1 MINKDS
7 KIYIAGHT
15 GLVGSAVVRRYMR
28 DGYNNLI
35 LKTRSEV
42 DLLNQQMVRDFFMA
56 ERPEFVVLCAA
67 KVGGIK
73 HNMTFSADFTYEN
86 LQIQNNV
93 IWHAHLSGAK
103 KLLFLGSA
111 CIYPRLCPQPIS
123 EDYLMEG
130 KLEPTNEGYAIAKIA
145 GIKLCEKIYD
155 QYHKTFISCMPTNT
169 YGENDNFDPD
179 SSHVISALI
188 RKMHEA
194 KVNNLPEI
202 TLWGSGS
209 AQREFIYV
217 DDLADAIFWIMQNYN
232 EKPFLNI
239 GTGSDLPIR
248 ELALKIKETVGYKGI
263 ISYDYTIPD
272 GMPKRLMD
280 VSKLNKLGWHH
291 TLSLDEGLK
300 KIYDFY
306 LAKYCSQS

>member
-1 MINKDS
+1 MINKNS

-15 GLVGSAVVRRYMR
+15 GLVGSAVVRRYQC
-28 DGYNNLI
+28 DGYTNLI
-35 LKTRSEV
+35 LKTRGEV

-56 ERPEFVVLCAA
+56 ERPEFVILCAA

-93 IWHAHLSGAK
+93 IWQAHLSGVK

-145 GIKLCEKIYD
+145 GIKLCEKIYE

-239 GTGSDLPIR
+239 GTGKDLPIR
-248 ELALKIKETVGYKGI
+248 ELAVKIKETVGYKGI

-291 TLSLDEGLK
+291 SISLDEGLK

-306 LAKYCSQS
+306 LRKYCS